1 MINKITV
8 YMKQGLLD
16 LLKGYKK
23 FEKDPNL
30 LILGLDNA
38 GKTTLLHNL
47 TQEKVK
53 TTEPT
58 QGVNIKTIIQEGF
71 TINVWDIGGQKDLRQ
86 YWSANYDD
94 CDAILYAVD
103 SSDDRMQ

>member
-30 LILGLDNA
+30 LILGLDNV
-38 GKTTLLHNL
+38 GKTTLFHNL

-58 QGVNIKTIIQEGF
+58 QG
-71 TINVWDIGGQKDLRQ
+71 
-86 YWSANYDD
+86 S
-94 CDAILYAVD
+94 ILKLL
-103 SSDDRMQ
+103 SKRGSLSMFGT

>member
-1 MINKITV
+1 
-8 YMKQGLLD
+8 MKQGLLD

-58 QGVNIKTIIQEGF
+58 
-71 TINVWDIGGQKDLRQ
+71 GGQ
-86 YWSANYDD
+86 Y
-94 CDAILYAVD
+94 
-103 SSDDRMQ
+103 

>member
-16 LLKGYKK
+16 LLKG
-23 FEKDPNL
+23 
-30 LILGLDNA
+30 
-38 GKTTLLHNL
+38 LHNL

-71 TINVWDIGGQKDLRQ
+71 TINVWDIGGLTSILERQ
-86 YWSANYDD
+86 
-94 CDAILYAVD
+94 L
-103 SSDDRMQ
+103 